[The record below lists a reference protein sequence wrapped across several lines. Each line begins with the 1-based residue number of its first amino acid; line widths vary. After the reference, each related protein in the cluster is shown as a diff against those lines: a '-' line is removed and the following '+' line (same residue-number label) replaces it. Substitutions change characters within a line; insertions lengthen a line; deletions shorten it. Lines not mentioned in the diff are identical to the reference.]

1 MLIIKKSVA
10 VLSVLAILAACGND
24 SAGRSAPPLSLDAV
38 ATTLLPTGQLMSP
51 TATPGADYLPLY
63 AKLPDSPD
71 LPAGF
76 AQSTVL
82 SPDGKTLVV
91 LTSGFNRVRDENGK
105 TLPKASTQFAFI
117 FDVSAGKPVQK
128 QVLQISNTYV
138 GIAFSPDGRKLYV
151 PGGGEDNLHVIEM
164 SGGKW
169 SEPASPIKLGHTSG
183 NGIDQG
189 PMATGVAITADGAR
203 AVVVNRYNDSV
214 SLIDLA
220 VSKVIGEQ
228 DLRPGKSGG
237 ASGLPGGEYPNSV
250 VIRGNDLAYVS
261 SERDR
266 EIVVVEIAGAST
278 SVKTHIRVAGNP
290 NKMVMNRAQ
299 TKLYVAS
306 DNADVVSVIDLASNA
321 VTITV
326 STVAPTSVLSA
337 AQARYKGASPNGL
350 ALSPDEKILYVTNRG
365 TNSLAVI
372 SLLGATAKVTG
383 LIPTGWYPSDV
394 RVSADGKMLYVSNA
408 KTLPGPNPGRCSG
421 TQKSPC
427 LVPNSPA
434 KFSPNRYIENLTG
447 SALLSMPVPNSA
459 YLALLTA
466 QVARNNNFNSVPS
479 SEELKTIAMLRANI
493 KHVIYIIKENRTYDQ
508 VLGDLGRGNGAPG
521 LAEFPWATTPNQHAL
536 AEQFVTLDN
545 FHVAGEVSGNG
556 WPWSMAAR
564 ESDAGAKML
573 APNYAGNGGGG
584 SYDWEDT
591 NRNVNVGVTGAARI
605 ASNPRTKNLDVDT
618 LPGTG
623 NVAAP
628 DGPNGEHQEG
638 YLWNAA
644 LRAGLSVR
652 NYGFFIDLSRYEL
665 DHTPHAS
672 LLIPRD
678 RTPFANKSLQAYAAD
693 PALVPLTDPYFR
705 GFDNAYPDFYRFQE
719 WEREF
724 NLYVRDGNLPNLSLV
739 RFMNNH
745 TGSYKEA
752 IDGVNTPDIQVA
764 DNDYAVG
771 RLVEAVSRSRYA
783 KNTLIFILE
792 DDAQDGP
799 DHVSAHRSTAFVVGP
814 YVKQGAMVSAFYTTV
829 SMLRTITDILGLD
842 HLGIFDANERPMTAI
857 FDAAQ
862 KSWSYTATA
871 SGLLKNTK
879 LPMPANQ
886 YYFSAAKPAR
896 DAQYW
901 IDRTK
906 HLDFSAEDKL
916 DAVAYNKILWA
927 GLMAGKPYPLM
938 RDAAAN
944 RAAGVS
950 GRVEKDD

>member
-1 MLIIKKSVA
+1 MLMIKKSVV
-10 VLSVLAILAACGND
+10 VLPVLAFMAACGND
-24 SAGRSAPPLSLDAV
+24 SVSRSTAPLSLGAV

-51 TATPGADYLPLY
+51 TAAPGADYIALY
-63 AKLPDSPD
+63 PKLVDSPN

-91 LTSGFNRVRDENGK
+91 LTSGFNRVLDGDGK
-105 TLPKASTQFAFI
+105 KLPKASTQFAFI

-128 QVLQISNTYV
+128 QVLQISNTFV
-138 GIAFSPDGRKLYV
+138 GIAFSPDGGKLYV
-151 PGGGEDNLHVIEM
+151 PGAGEDNLHVIEM
-164 SGGKW
+164 SGGIW
-169 SEPASPIKLGHTSG
+169 NETAAPIKLGHTSG
-183 NGIDQG
+183 NGLDQG
-189 PMATGVAITADGAR
+189 PMATGVAITADGRR

-214 SLIDLA
+214 SLIGLA
-220 VSKVIGEQ
+220 ASKVIAEQ

-237 ASGLPGGEYPNSV
+237 ATGLPGGEYPNSV
-250 VIRGNDLAYVS
+250 AIRGNDVAYVS

-266 EIVVVEIAGAST
+266 EIVVVDIAGAKPA
-278 SVKTHIRVAGNP
+278 VKTRIRVAGNP

-299 TKLYVAS
+299 TTLYVAS

-321 VTITV
+321 VTTTV
-326 STVAPTSVLSA
+326 STVAPASVLSA
-337 AQARYKGASPNGL
+337 AQAKYKGASPNGL

-372 SLLGATAKVTG
+372 SLLGAAAKVTG

-434 KFSPNRYIENLTG
+434 KFLPNQYIENLTG
-447 SALLSMPVPNSA
+447 SALLSMPVPNA
-459 YLALLTA
+459 DYLALLTA

-479 SEELKTIAMLRANI
+479 PEELKTIAMLRANI

-545 FHVAGEVSGNG
+545 FHDTGEVSGNG

-605 ASNPRTKNLDVDT
+605 ASNPRTRNLDVDT

-628 DGPNGEHQEG
+628 DGPNGEQQQG

-652 NYGFFIDLSRYEL
+652 NYGFFVDLSRYEL
-665 DHTPHAS
+665 DHTPHAP

-678 RTPFANKSLQAYAAD
+678 RTPFANKSVQAYAAD
-693 PALVPLTDPYFR
+693 PILVPLTDPYFR
-705 GFDNAYPDFYRFQE
+705 GFDDAYPDFYRQRE

-724 NLYVRDGNLPNLSLV
+724 AEYVRDGNLPNLSLV
-739 RFMNNH
+739 RLMNDH
-745 TGSYKEA
+745 TGSYKDA
-752 IDGVNTPDIQVA
+752 IDGVNAPDIQVA

-771 RLVEAVSRSRYA
+771 RLVEAVSRSPYA
-783 KNTLIFILE
+783 KDTLIFIVE

-799 DHVSAHRSTAFVVGP
+799 DHVDAHRSTAFVVGP
-814 YVKQGAMVSAFYTTV
+814 YVKQGAVVSRYYTTV

-842 HLGIFDANERPMTAI
+842 HLGVFDANERPMTAI
-857 FDAAQ
+857 FDTAYA
-862 KSWSYTATA
+862 SWSYKASA

-879 LPMPANQ
+879 LPLPADQ
-886 YYFSAAKPAR
+886 VYYSAVKPAQE
-896 DAQYW
+896 AKYW
-901 IDRTK
+901 IARTK
-906 HLDFSAEDKL
+906 HLDFSAEDKV
-916 DAVAYNKILWA
+916 DAVAYNKILWE
-927 GLMAGKPYPLM
+927 GLMAGRPYPVA
-938 RDAAAN
+938 R
-944 RAAGVS
+944 
-950 GRVEKDD
+950 EKGDKNFDSAQ